1 MERYRTIAHFT
12 SPNCLTVVTVQSN
25 IEAMATRLT
34 RIQNLPVRLVL
45 FYVAATVFAFVFGPF
60 DWPIDNWTTFFGFL
74 TVTMFALWL
83 GFRRAVAR
91 TPAGTSFVGWRRV
104 IWLGAPASLIILFV
118 AAPVY
123 TGRTPW
129 EVLDALRDQGAAYRS
144 LQDQLELTAGSRGPI
159 ALARILTWPLVFAV
173 FPLGLL
179 HWTEMT
185 TRLRLFMLATI
196 GSIAVSSILRG
207 TDREIADMVAVGGA
221 TGLVVLAR
229 KIVHNGISLS
239 SVLRRYSIAIVV
251 SFVVLGVAASLFVQR
266 KVERYPGITAIC
278 LAGDENMPSEI
289 CADPEHPWLSPLD
302 EQQSFTAAMAMAYFT
317 QGYFGL
323 ALALSLDDFRSTW
336 GLGNAPF
343 AMAAYTRWT
352 GDEDL
357 YKRSYTYRL
366 RELGWSDEHRWSTMF
381 TWIANDI
388 SFPMVPILM
397 LLIGGLFGG
406 SWRDAVFARN
416 DCGVVVFAILMLMMA
431 YLPANSQVTIV
442 PDHVF
447 ALIVWIFIWR
457 YTRRLH
463 SERSEALAHRYA
475 I

>member
-1 MERYRTIAHFT
+1 
-12 SPNCLTVVTVQSN
+12 
-25 IEAMATRLT
+25 MATRFT
-34 RIQNLPVRLVL
+34 RIQNLPIRLVL

-60 DWPIDNWTTFFGFL
+60 DWPIDNWTTLFGFL
-74 TVTMFALWL
+74 AATMFALWL
-83 GFRRAVAR
+83 GFRRAAAR
-91 TPAGTSFVGWRRV
+91 TAAGTSFVGWRRV

-179 HWTEMT
+179 HWAEMT
-185 TRLRLFMLATI
+185 TRLRLLMLATI

-229 KIVHNGISLS
+229 KIVHDGITLR
-239 SVLRRYSIAIVV
+239 SVLRRYSVAIVI
-251 SFVVLGVAASLFVQR
+251 SLVVLGVAVSLFAQR
-266 KVERYPGITAIC
+266 KVERYQDVNALC
-278 LAGDENMPSEI
+278 LAGNDNTPNEL
-289 CADPEHPWLSPLD
+289 CADLEHPWFSLLD
-302 EQQSFTAAMAMAYFT
+302 ERAGFTAAMSMAYFT

-366 RELGWSDEHRWSTMF
+366 REIGWSDEHRWSTMF
-381 TWIANDI
+381 PWIANDI
-388 SFPMVPILM
+388 SFTMVPILM

-416 DCGVVVFAILMLMMA
+416 DCGVVVFTILMLMMA
-431 YLPANSQVTIV
+431 YLPANSQITLV
-442 PDHVF
+442 PDHLF

-463 SERSEALAHRYA
+463 AVQSEALAHRYA
-475 I
+475 M

>member
-1 MERYRTIAHFT
+1 MSTRSTGI
-12 SPNCLTVVTVQSN
+12 QS
-25 IEAMATRLT
+25 
-34 RIQNLPVRLVL
+34 LPIRLVL

-60 DWPIDNWTTFFGFL
+60 DWPIDNWPTFFGFL
-74 TVTMFALWL
+74 AVTMFALWL
-83 GFRRAVAR
+83 GFRRAAAR
-91 TPAGTSFVGWRRV
+91 APAGTSFVGWRRV
-104 IWLGAPASLIILFV
+104 IWVGAPASLIILFV

-173 FPLGLL
+173 FPLGVL
-179 HWTEMT
+179 HWAEMS

-221 TGLVVLAR
+221 SGLVVLAR
-229 KIVHNGISLS
+229 KIVHDGITLR
-239 SVLRRYSIAIVV
+239 SVLRRYSVAIVISLV
-251 SFVVLGVAASLFVQR
+251 LLGVAASLFAQR
-266 KVERYPGITAIC
+266 KVERYQDVNALC
-278 LAGDENMPSEI
+278 LAGNDNTPNEI
-289 CADPEHPWLSPLD
+289 CADLEHPWFSPLD
-302 EQQSFTAAMAMAYFT
+302 ERLGFTAAMAMAYFT
-317 QGYFGL
+317 QGYYGL

-352 GDEDL
+352 GDEDF

-366 RELGWSDEHRWSTMF
+366 REIGWSDEHRWSTMF
-381 TWIANDI
+381 PWIANDI

-431 YLPANSQVTIV
+431 YLPANSQITMV
-442 PDHVF
+442 PDHLF

-457 YTRRLH
+457 YTRRLR
-463 SERSEALAHRYA
+463 SERSESLAPRYA
-475 I
+475 A